1 MTPLAKI
8 DPCQELFFEMCGGYA
23 APYPLWGIWGVCFYK
38 GGVLRNT
45 LKVFIK
51 DFLKSFYKIFAPL
64 DIFSLAHRGCRL
76 V

>member
-38 GGVLRNT
+38 GGG
-45 LKVFIK
+45 IK
-51 DFLKSFYKIFAPL
+51 EYTKSFYKR
-64 DIFSLAHRGCRL
+64 FSKKFL
-76 V
+76 